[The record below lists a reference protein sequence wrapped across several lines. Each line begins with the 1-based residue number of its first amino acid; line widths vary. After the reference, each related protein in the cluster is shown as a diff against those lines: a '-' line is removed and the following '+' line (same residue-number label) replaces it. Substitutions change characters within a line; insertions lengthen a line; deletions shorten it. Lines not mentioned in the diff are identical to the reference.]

1 MTQPVAP
8 QGVGQTA
15 VAVAKFRALESKRRN
30 RLFHDPFAEHF
41 VAAAPPLRRGPGG
54 GGGGGRK
61 KGSAWRMLRQLLRP
75 ANYAHYRAMPHF
87 IAVRT
92 RFFDDFLRTATSDC
106 KQVVILAA
114 GLDTRAYRL
123 DLPSEV
129 RVFEIDLPEV
139 LAFKEEVVTRQNAV
153 SSCSRT
159 TVPVDL
165 RDDWPPALIEA
176 GFRTDQPTAWTAEGL
191 LVYLSEDETTKLI
204 KGVSTLSAPGSRV
217 ALGHQD
223 RSTVAQQKSNPLA
236 GAAQTLYRSGLS
248 QDPAEWLASH
258 GWRADA
264 RRAGQYAGDYGRKL
278 TADVAAGWL
287 VTAERE

>member
-8 QGVGQTA
+8 RGVGQTA
-15 VAVAKFRALESKRRN
+15 VAVAKFRAMESKRPN
-30 RLFHDPFAEHF
+30 RLFHDPFAKHF
-41 VAAAPPLRRGPGG
+41 VAAAGPIRRGPGG
-54 GGGGGRK
+54 GK
-61 KGSAWRMLRQLLRP
+61 KKRSTWRTLLQLLRP

-92 RFFDDFLRTATSDC
+92 RFFDDFLRAATTEC
-106 KQVVILAA
+106 QQVVILAA

-123 DLPSEV
+123 DLPSDV

-139 LAFKEEVVTRQNAV
+139 LTFKESVVARQQADAD
-153 SSCSRT
+153 CQRT
-159 TVPVDL
+159 AVPVDL
-165 RDDWPPALIEA
+165 RSDWPTALVKA
-176 GFRTDQPTAWTAEGL
+176 GFQLDQPTAWTAEGL
-191 LVYLSEDETTKLI
+191 LVYLSESECAQLLERISK
-204 KGVSTLSAPGSRV
+204 LSAPGSRL

-223 RSTVAQQKSNPLA
+223 RSTVQQQVSNPLA

-248 QDPAEWLASH
+248 QDPVEWLASY

-264 RRAGQYAGDYGRKL
+264 RRAAQYARDYGRNL
-278 TADVAAGWL
+278 TADVGSGWL